1 MNKMRFIAEVFDRY
15 PEAHVGVLTA
25 RDIEV
30 VHSDPGLERTKI
42 GALSVAEEKL
52 GGESATRHPF
62 IASWR
67 EMYRSFG
74 TKPGDYRPSAEAL
87 VRRALK
93 TGGLPTINTAVDAY
107 NAVSVRHLIPMG
119 GFDLDRVAGD
129 IRLRFSAGGE
139 EFTPLGSDK
148 TELTYLGE
156 VVYVDDERILTR
168 RWNYR
173 DCDETKIT
181 TGTSNVVLFVD
192 GPEGV
197 PRSAV
202 EDALLDLE
210 RLLRDICGG
219 DIRSG
224 VACAD
229 ENEVVLLP

>member
-1 MNKMRFIAEVFDRY
+1 MSFIVEVLDRY
-15 PEAHVGVLTA
+15 PEAHIGVLVA
-25 RDIEV
+25 EDIEV
-30 VHSDPGLERTKI
+30 AHSDPGLERVKAM
-42 GALSVAEEKL
+42 ALTAAEEKI
-52 GGESATRHPF
+52 GGEPATRHPF

-93 TGGLPTINTAVDAY
+93 MGSLPSINTAVDAY

-129 IRLRFSAGGE
+129 IRLRFSGGGE

-148 TELTYLGE
+148 TELTYVGE
-156 VVYVDDERILTR
+156 VEYADDERILTR

-181 TGTSNVVLFVD
+181 MGTRNAVLFAD

-197 PRSAV
+197 PHSAV
-202 EDALLDLE
+202 EEALLDLE
-210 RLLRDICGG
+210 RLLRDVCGG
-219 DIRSG
+219 GYRSG
-224 VACAD
+224 VAWID
-229 ENEVVLLP
+229 ENEVSL

>member
-1 MNKMRFIAEVFDRY
+1 VKKMRFIAEVFDRY
-15 PEAHVGVLTA
+15 PGAHIGVLTA

-30 VHSDPGLERTKI
+30 VHSDPGLEKMKI
-42 GALSVAEEKL
+42 AALSVAEEKL
-52 GGESATRHPF
+52 GGEPATRHPF

-107 NAVSVRHLIPMG
+107 NVVSMRHLIPMG

-148 TELTYLGE
+148 TELTYVGE
-156 VVYVDDERILTR
+156 VVYADDERILTR

-181 TGTSNVVLFVD
+181 RGTRNAVLFAD

-202 EDALLDLE
+202 EEALLDLE
-210 RLLRDICGG
+210 GLLRDVCGG
-219 DIRSG
+219 DIRAG
-224 VACAD
+224 VAWAD
-229 ENEVVLLP
+229 ENDVALLP

>member
-1 MNKMRFIAEVFDRY
+1 MRFIAEVFDRY
-15 PEAHVGVLTA
+15 PDAYVGVLVA
-25 RDIEV
+25 EDIEV
-30 VHSDPGLERTKI
+30 VHSDAGLERVKAE
-42 GALSVAEEKL
+42 ALQAAEDKL

-93 TGGLPTINTAVDAY
+93 MGSLPTINTAVDAY

-119 GFDLDRVAGD
+119 GFDTDRVAGD
-129 IRLRFSAGGE
+129 IRLRFSPGGE

-148 TELTYLGE
+148 TEQTYLGE
-156 VVYVDDERILTR
+156 VVYADDERILTR

-181 TGTSNVVLFVD
+181 EGTRNAVLFAD
-192 GPEGV
+192 GSEGV

-210 RLLRDICGG
+210 RVLRGVCGG
-219 DIRSG
+219 QCRSG
-224 VACAD
+224 VAWTD
-229 ENEVVLLP
+229 EKEITLLP

>member
-1 MNKMRFIAEVFDRY
+1 VKKMRFIVEVFDRY
-15 PEAHVGVLTA
+15 PGAHIGVLTA

-30 VHSDPGLERTKI
+30 VHSDPGLEKMKI
-42 GALSVAEEKL
+42 EALSVAEEKL
-52 GGESATRHPF
+52 GGEPATRHPF

-107 NAVSVRHLIPMG
+107 NVVSMRHLIPMG

-148 TELTYLGE
+148 TELTYVGE
-156 VVYVDDERILTR
+156 VVYADDERILTR

-181 TGTSNVVLFVD
+181 TGTRNAVLFAD

-202 EDALLDLE
+202 EEALLDLE
-210 RLLRDICGG
+210 GLLRDVCGG
-219 DIRSG
+219 DIRAG
-224 VACAD
+224 VAWAD
-229 ENEVVLLP
+229 ENDVALLT